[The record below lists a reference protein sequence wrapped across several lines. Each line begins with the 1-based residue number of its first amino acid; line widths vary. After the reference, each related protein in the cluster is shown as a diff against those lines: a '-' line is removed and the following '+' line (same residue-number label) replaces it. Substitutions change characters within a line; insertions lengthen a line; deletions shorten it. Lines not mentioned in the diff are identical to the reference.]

1 MTEHIRCSLKKASG
15 RVSRLKKI
23 RYFIDSKT
31 AAMVYQ
37 SMILPIIIYC
47 PFATCGATPNYMK
60 ENILSME
67 NRAEKI
73 LCGSYVIPR
82 SETVKRKRICA
93 YVHRCL
99 HGEVCDIFKD
109 YFTIKQKRFNSR
121 HSAMVNIPKFKLE
134 SARASFYVQGAVL
147 FNDLPK
153 EMRMVN
159 DCKEFKGL
167 LKEI

>member
-15 RVSRLKKI
+15 RVNRLKKI

-37 SMILPIIIYC
+37 SMILPIIVYC
-47 PFATCGATPNYMK
+47 PFATCGATPNYSK

-73 LCGSYVIPR
+73 IGGSYVIPR

-93 YVHRCL
+93 YLHRCL
-99 HGEVCDIFKD
+99 HGELCDSFKD
-109 YFTIKQKRFNSR
+109 CFTIKQKRFNS
-121 HSAMVNIPKFKLE
+121 AMVNISKFKLE
-134 SARASFYVQGAVL
+134 SARASFYVQGAVP
-147 FNDLPK
+147 FSDLPK

-159 DCKEFKGL
+159 DGKKFKGL

>member
-1 MTEHIRCSLKKASG
+1 
-15 RVSRLKKI
+15 
-23 RYFIDSKT
+23 
-31 AAMVYQ
+31 
-37 SMILPIIIYC
+37 
-47 PFATCGATPNYMK
+47 MK
-60 ENILSME
+60 ENILSMK

-73 LCGSYVIPR
+73 IGGSYAIPK

-99 HGEVCDIFKD
+99 HGEVCDSFKD

-134 SARASFYVQGAVL
+134 AARASFYVQDAVL

-153 EMRMVN
+153 EM
-159 DCKEFKGL
+159 